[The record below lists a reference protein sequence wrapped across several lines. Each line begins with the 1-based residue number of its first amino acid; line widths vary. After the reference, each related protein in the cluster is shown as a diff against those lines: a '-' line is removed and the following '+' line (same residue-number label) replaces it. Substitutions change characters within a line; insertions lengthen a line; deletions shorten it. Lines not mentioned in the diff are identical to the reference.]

1 MVLHDAVGCSCCW
14 YTNICGFNKICSS
27 LGCRQ
32 VPGSSR
38 VLSAHLLSCVPAQG
52 WPQPF
57 QVYESTMAASKR
69 QAQGK
74 KSKVRSLGQCK
85 AGRMDD
91 LQCVQAY
98 CSFIPTFN
106 NPHTALRRRYSKRSL
121 SHQRQR
127 FWELRRNV
135 LLWWCRWLTV
145 SPRLCTQLPWHK
157 RHTRQEETLA
167 LSWGTDSKSARR
179 VNPHPLLVMQWDLVM
194 HFSNLLTESGF
205 NSCP

>member
-1 MVLHDAVGCSCCW
+1 MALHDAVGCSCW

-32 VPGSSR
+32 VPGSSG
-38 VLSAHLLSCVPAQG
+38 AHLLSCVPAQG
-52 WPQPF
+52 RPQPF
-57 QVYESTMAASKR
+57 QVYESTMATSKR

-85 AGRMDD
+85 AGLMVD
-91 LQCVQAY
+91 LQCVQAS
-98 CSFIPTFN
+98 CSFIPTFK
-106 NPHTALRRRYSKRSL
+106 NPRTALQRRYSKRGL

-157 RHTRQEETLA
+157 RHTHDTRR
-167 LSWGTDSKSARR
+167 LSRFHGEQTPSQQS
-179 VNPHPLLVMQWDLVM
+179 V
-194 HFSNLLTESGF
+194 
-205 NSCP
+205 